1 MKRKRDEIGK
11 GDKAGV
17 EIPRSPCQS
26 RLVQLLLQFQHH
38 HVARVHEQMECSSP
52 TRMRIFTS
60 LVNLLKKEK
69 GAMVELLSCR
79 PHDHISSTVASS
91 ASMMI
96 LVLSAINLSELT
108 DSCTNQTPTEAS
120 SNVLS
125 NTIKL
130 KSSSPR
136 ITQPIAIVEFVE
148 RILWE
153 RYGHYLNHEWR
164 NISFE
169 EAFEKRDRIVLQ
181 KNTRDSSRKNVLV
194 LAFIIAYKILK
205 WRLSNS
211 SYTPSG
217 KDIEEELRKHMFF
230 RKVSEDDAVL
240 RSLRLIF
247 FIQILSVTNTT
258 SSSRGAIYNFQ
269 EGIDANPNDLDTFK
283 KEMALVDSLLTSIKQ
298 SKAHFENI
306 SGKDSNTLEKRI
318 DGIEI
323 HKENNEFELLWQ
335 KMYKEDD
342 CVQTDA
348 CGNDSRSQEYH
359 EIVQSITS
367 AKNKLKSETNT
378 ANRTRTE
385 DTQDERDASME
396 IGVDYRDE
404 AIALRPVL
412 IQMSTNAP
420 SSEVDVISKQIV
432 TLFEKAGNIEG
443 SLGIQIIASL
453 LIDGYVSSPS
463 LESACADKCLFP
475 DNLVLSLFNNYITD
489 SLSASRVSSFL
500 TAFVLPSI
508 FALTTKLASRQLVT
522 LFSKLSRDRPMDC
535 VNAFIQILSEVKTNE
550 ATQRELSKSQSELLA
565 KIVKSSS
572 FPDDGLSMLIVASTQ
587 IKWTDTSIP
596 FVTSIFLKRPVLQE
610 DLVKT
615 VIKKIVD
622 SASDAI
628 LIKSTK
634 FSTCIDTFLKSY
646 QKQFDKECCEALVE
660 VVSKLNTFLAKSIL
674 SKLKKIQC

>member
-1 MKRKRDEIGK
+1 MKRKWDEIGRS
-11 GDKAGV
+11 DKAGV
-17 EIPRSPCQS
+17 EKQGSSCQS
-26 RLVQLLLQFQHH
+26 MLVQLLLQFQHH

-60 LVNLLKKEK
+60 LVNLLQKTK
-69 GAMVELLSCR
+69 GAMVELLSCK

-91 ASMMI
+91 ASIMI
-96 LVLSAINLSELT
+96 LVLSAINVSELT
-108 DSCTNQTPTEAS
+108 DSDSFTNQIATEESKNILS
-120 SNVLS
+120 SK
-125 NTIKL
+125 IKL

-136 ITQPIAIVEFVE
+136 ISQPIPIVEFVE

-169 EAFEKRDRIVLQ
+169 EALEKRNRIVLQ
-181 KNTRDSSRKNVLV
+181 NESKDLSRKHVLV

-211 SYTPSG
+211 YYKPS
-217 KDIEEELRKHMFF
+217 DADVEEELRKHILF
-230 RKVSEDDAVL
+230 RKVSEDDVVL
-240 RSLRLIF
+240 SSLRLIF

-258 SSSRGAIYNFQ
+258 SSSRGIINNYQ
-269 EGIDANPNDLDTFK
+269 EGIDTDPNDLDTFK
-283 KEMALVDSLLTSIKQ
+283 KELALVDSLLTSIQQ
-298 SKAHFENI
+298 SKTHFENI
-306 SGKDSNTLEKRI
+306 SAKDSNTLEKQK

-323 HKENNEFELLWQ
+323 QKENNEFELLWQ
-335 KMYKEDD
+335 KMYQEDD

-348 CGNDSRSQEYH
+348 YDNDATSQESH
-359 EIVQSITS
+359 EIITS
-367 AKNKLKSETNT
+367 TEKITEINT
-378 ANRTRTE
+378 AFRADTE
-385 DTQDERDASME
+385 DTQDERDTSME
-396 IGVDYRDE
+396 IGVDYKDE

-412 IQMSTNAP
+412 LQMSTNAP
-420 SSEVDVISKQIV
+420 SSEVDVISKQI
-432 TLFEKAGNIEG
+432 TSLLDKAGKIEG
-443 SLGIQIIASL
+443 SHGIEIIASL
-453 LIDGYVSSPS
+453 LTDGFVSSPS
-463 LESACADKCLFP
+463 PESACTDKYVFP
-475 DNLVLSLFNNYITD
+475 DSLVLSLFNNYITD
-489 SLSASRVSSFL
+489 NLSASRVSSFL
-500 TAFVLPSI
+500 TGFVLPSI

-535 VNAFIQILSEVKTNE
+535 VNALIQILSEVKTNE

-572 FPDDGLSMLIVASTQ
+572 FPDDGLSMLVVASTQ

-610 DLVKT
+610 YIVKT
-615 VIKKIVD
+615 VTNKIVD
-622 SASDAI
+622 SASDAM

-646 QKQFDKECCEALVE
+646 QNQFDQECCKALVE
-660 VVSKLNTFLAKSIL
+660 VVSKLKTFLAKSIL

>member
-1 MKRKRDEIGK
+1 MKRKRDELGK

-17 EIPRSPCQS
+17 GIPSSPCQS

-38 HVARVHEQMECSSP
+38 HVARVHEQMECSSS
-52 TRMRIFTS
+52 TRMRIYTS
-60 LVNLLKKEK
+60 LVNLLQKEK
-69 GAMVELLSCR
+69 GAMVELLSCK

-108 DSCTNQTPTEAS
+108 DSCTNQTPTEARRII
-120 SNVLS
+120 LS

-169 EAFEKRDRIVLQ
+169 EALEKRNRIVLQ

-217 KDIEEELRKHMFF
+217 KDIEEELRKQMFF
-230 RKVSEDDAVL
+230 RKVSEDEVVL

-258 SSSRGAIYNFQ
+258 SNSRGAIYNFQ

-283 KEMALVDSLLTSIKQ
+283 KELALVDSLLTYIQQ

-306 SGKDSNTLEKRI
+306 SGKDSDTLKKRN

-335 KMYKEDD
+335 KMYQEDD

-348 CGNDSRSQEYH
+348 CDNDSRSQESH
-359 EIVQSITS
+359 EIVQNITS
-367 AKNKLKSETNT
+367 AKNKSETNT
-378 ANRTRTE
+378 ANCTRTE

-420 SSEVDVISKQIV
+420 SSEVDVISNQIV
-432 TLFEKAGNIEG
+432 TLFDKAGKIEG
-443 SLGIQIIASL
+443 SHGIQIIASL

-463 LESACADKCLFP
+463 LESACADKCVFP

-550 ATQRELSKSQSELLA
+550 VTQRELSKSQSELLA
-565 KIVKSSS
+565 KIIKLSS
-572 FPDDGLSMLIVASTQ
+572 FPDDGLSLLIVASTQ
-587 IKWTDTSIP
+587 IKWSDTSIP

-615 VIKKIVD
+615 VIKKIED

-646 QKQFDKECCEALVE
+646 QKQFDQECCEALVE
-660 VVSKLNTFLAKSIL
+660 VVSKLKTFLAKSML
-674 SKLKKIQC
+674 SKLKKFQC